1 MEPQAPPQRGRVVSA
16 PFVTRL
22 EGPAPEQEIVRDLVV
37 KRALPILPVVLVVF
51 GIGWGLNGAISA
63 GYALLLVCL
72 NFLAA
77 AALISYTARIS
88 LSLMMGAVLGG
99 YIVRLGLLTA
109 AVVPFR
115 HAGWMEIV
123 PFAITLG
130 VSHVGLLIWELRYV
144 AGSLT
149 FPGLKPTTTNKD

>member
-1 MEPQAPPQRGRVVSA
+1 VSTLA
-16 PFVTRL
+16 TRID
-22 EGPAPEQEIVRDLVV
+22 GPAPEQDIARDIVLR
-37 KRALPILPVVLVVF
+37 RALPILPVVLVLA
-51 GIGWGLNGAISA
+51 GLGWGLNGSLSA
-63 GYALLLVCL
+63 GYALVLVCV
-72 NFLAA
+72 NFLLA

-123 PFAITLG
+123 PFVITLAL
-130 VSHVGLLIWELRYV
+130 SHIGLLFWELRYV
-144 AGSLT
+144 AGSFT
-149 FPGLKPTTTNKD
+149 FPGLKPSAMTTSMDKD